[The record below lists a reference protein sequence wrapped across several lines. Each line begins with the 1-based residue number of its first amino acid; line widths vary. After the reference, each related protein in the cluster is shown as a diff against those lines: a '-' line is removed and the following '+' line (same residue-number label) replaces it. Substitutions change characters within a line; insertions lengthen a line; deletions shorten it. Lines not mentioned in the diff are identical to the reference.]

1 MAARPH
7 HQPSFHFHVGL
18 CLCCSKF
25 SSGIARHLRN
35 CLLSWISRHGPAL
48 VRCLL
53 MTMRGPNMTM
63 SFVTLLVKSPMPQDI
78 STGHSFMC
86 ECVCVCVR
94 LLASRDLV
102 AMPRELPR
110 HHLCGRE
117 YTAVGMAAGS
127 LSSPCTWPVLNIVCM
142 RVSGI
147 YFRAEATAVIL
158 VLAARRGGMAF
169 PSEPYSSPSQAARQ
183 FVASFLR

>member
-1 MAARPH
+1 MAVRPH

-25 SSGIARHLRN
+25 SPGIARHLRN

-63 SFVTLLVKSPMPQDI
+63 SFVTLLVKSSMPQDI

-86 ECVCVCVR
+86 ECVCVCAR
-94 LLASRDLV
+94 ACFKRSCGNASR
-102 AMPRELPR
+102 A
-110 HHLCGRE
+110 
-117 YTAVGMAAGS
+117 
-127 LSSPCTWPVLNIVCM
+127 
-142 RVSGI
+142 
-147 YFRAEATAVIL
+147 AEASLVRSRIHCRRHGSRFTVVAVH
-158 VLAARRGGMAF
+158 LAGVK
-169 PSEPYSSPSQAARQ
+169 YC
-183 FVASFLR
+183 VHASFRHLFPC